1 MSDGATDL
9 AAYVVDDDAAIRDA
23 LVLLLSLRG
32 HRAAAFASAED
43 FLAAARPDWAGCAI
57 VDIRMPGMD
66 GLALLKRMREGPV
79 RLPVVIVTGHGDVA
93 SAREAFRNEAV
104 DFLEKPFDADVLVET
119 VEAIFRR
126 ERDRIASRREEGE
139 RERRL
144 EALSAREREV
154 LDQLLLGL
162 HNRDVAERLGISPR
176 TVEVHKARILDKLGA
191 RNVVDLL
198 RRIRPDAP

>member
-1 MSDGATDL
+1 MNEPVPSL
-9 AAYVVDDDAAIRDA
+9 AAYVVDDDAAIRDS

-43 FLAAARPDWAGCAI
+43 FLAAAKPDWAGCAI

-66 GLALLKRMREGPV
+66 GLALLRRLNADGV

-93 SAREAFRNEAV
+93 SAREAFRNQAV
-104 DFLEKPFDADVLVET
+104 DFLEKPFDAQQLVST
-119 VEAIFRR
+119 VEAVFQR
-126 ERDRIASRREEGE
+126 ERERLVTSREAGQRQ
-139 RERRL
+139 RRL

-154 LDQLLLGL
+154 LEQLLLGL
-162 HNRDVAERLGISPR
+162 HNRDVGARLGISPR

-191 RNVVDLL
+191 RNIVDLL
-198 RRIRPDAP
+198 RQLNRG

>member
-1 MSDGATDL
+1 MSEAAL
-9 AAYVVDDDAAIRDA
+9 AAYVVDDDAAIRDS

-43 FLAAARPDWAGCAI
+43 FLAAAQPGWTGCAI

-66 GLALLKRMREGPV
+66 GLALLKRLKADGI

-104 DFLEKPFDADVLVET
+104 DFLEKPFDAAQLLAT
-119 VEAIFRR
+119 VESVFQR
-126 ERDRIASRREEGE
+126 E
-139 RERRL
+139 RERIATSREEVRREQSL
-144 EALSAREREV
+144 DALSTREREV

-162 HNRDVAERLGISPR
+162 HNRDVGSRLGISPR
-176 TVEVHKARILDKLGA
+176 TVEVHKARILAKLGA
-191 RNVVDLL
+191 RNVVDLMRQL
-198 RRIRPDAP
+198 NRG

>member
-1 MSDGATDL
+1 MPEPLVSL
-9 AAYVVDDDAAIRDA
+9 AAYVVDDDAAIRDS

-43 FLAAARPDWAGCAI
+43 FLAAARSDWAGCAI

-66 GLALLKRMREGPV
+66 GLGLLRRLKADGV

-104 DFLEKPFDADVLVET
+104 DFLEKPFDAQLLVST
-119 VEAIFRR
+119 VESVF
-126 ERDRIASRREEGE
+126 E
-139 RERRL
+139 RERERLATSREEVRREKRL

-162 HNRDVAERLGISPR
+162 HNRDVGAKLGISPR

-191 RNVVDLL
+191 RNIVDLL
-198 RRIRPDAP
+198 RLLNRG